1 MARSDKKP
9 TWRDFFEKNEL
20 DKIGNGEIEE
30 EEDEE
35 SSGEEAGG
43 SDSDPSE
50 NNMDAGELMQILE
63 TAFEGEEPELMQ
75 ELQVAA
81 AAAAVPAESKEEKKR
96 APPAAAVEEQKKA
109 KTTSLLNEDIAN
121 LPYNFIVKPPVT
133 LVYPGTIK

>member
-1 MARSDKKP
+1 MVRSVDKKP

-35 SSGEEAGG
+35 SSADEAGG

-50 NNMDAGELMQILE
+50 NNMDAGELMQIWE
-63 TAFEGEEPELMQ
+63 TAFEGEEPELLQ

-81 AAAAVPAESKEEKKR
+81 VAAAAVPPETKEEKKR
-96 APPAAAVEEQKKA
+96 PPVEEPMKM
-109 KTTSLLNEDIAN
+109 KTSVMNGDLAN